1 MCTLTF
7 DDVRSDMVALGTYRP
22 EFDPM
27 IRIYVGLIRQ
37 YEDTLERINK
47 TGQLQTKSAQGGF
60 KKSPVVTAAENLRR
74 DILQYSDRLCLNPKA
89 FSLSGIPMPK
99 PETSLA
105 CILRE
110 LEEDSRK

>member
-1 MCTLTF
+1 MNSPTF
-7 DDVRSDMVALGTYRP
+7 DDVKRAMEGLGTYRQ

-27 IRIYVGLIRQ
+27 IQLYVGMWNQ
-37 YEDTLERINK
+37 YADILERINK

-89 FSLSGIPMPK
+89 FSLSGLPTPK
-99 PETSLA
+99 PESPLSRA
-105 CILRE
+105 LRD
-110 LEEDSRK
+110 LEV

>member
-1 MCTLTF
+1 
-7 DDVRSDMVALGTYRP
+7 
-22 EFDPM
+22 M

-99 PETSLA
+99 TETSLA

>member
-47 TGQLQTKSAQGGF
+47 TGQLQTKSARA
-60 KKSPVVTAAENLRR
+60 VLRR
-74 DILQYSDRLCLNPKA
+74 ALW
-89 FSLSGIPMPK
+89 
-99 PETSLA
+99 
-105 CILRE
+105 
-110 LEEDSRK
+110 